1 MPTCRRSGFTL
12 IELLIVV
19 ALIAVVASLAIP
31 RLLGAKSSANETSAV
46 AVLRAIVAAQMQLA
60 TSNSIDTDG
69 DGISEFA
76 YFGELSGRCPSRVSL
91 GGVPAPGVVGI
102 DELEPSP
109 LISALGAVT
118 QRVVT
123 RSGYM
128 FQLWLP
134 DAAGAGIPE
143 DLNGGKAGGPFP
155 DPNNGESRWC
165 AYAWP
170 MNAGSTG
177 NKCFFVNQDGV
188 IIQTANR
195 GVGVYTGLTSPPPFD
210 AASSVAGDMTS
221 QMTGPNLAAVDGRNW
236 VPVQ

>member
-1 MPTCRRSGFTL
+1 MPTSRQSGFTL
-12 IELLIVV
+12 IELMIVV
-19 ALIAVVASLAIP
+19 ALIAIVASLAIP

-60 TSNSIDTDG
+60 SSNSIDTDN

-76 YFGELSGRCPSRVSL
+76 YFGELSGRMPARVSL
-91 GGVPAPGVVGI
+91 GGVPAAGVAGV

-109 LISALGAVT
+109 LISALGTVS
-118 QRVVT
+118 QSVVM
-123 RSGYM
+123 RSGYI

-143 DLNGGKAGGPFP
+143 DPNGGKLFGPFP

-170 MNAGSTG
+170 LQAGSTG
-177 NKCFFVNQDGV
+177 NKCFFVNQEGV
-188 IIQTANR
+188 IVQTANR
-195 GVGVYTGLTSPPPFD
+195 TGVTYSGLSSPPPFD
-210 AASSVAGDMTS
+210 AALSVAGDMTS
-221 QMTGPNLAAVDGRNW
+221 PMTTPALPAVDGRSW
-236 VPVQ
+236 VQVQ

>member
-1 MPTCRRSGFTL
+1 MRRRSGFTI

-19 ALIAVVASLAIP
+19 AIIAIVASVAIP

-46 AVLRAIVAAQMQLA
+46 AVLRAITAAQMQIA

-76 YFGELSGRCPSRVSL
+76 YFAELSGRAPARVSL
-91 GGVPAPGVVGI
+91 GGVPAAGVVGI

-109 LISALGAVT
+109 LISALGAVN

-134 DAAGAGIPE
+134 DPAGAGIPE
-143 DLNGGKAGGPFP
+143 DLNGGKVAGPFP

-170 MNAGSTG
+170 MTAGSTG
-177 NKCFFVNQDGV
+177 NRAFFVNQEGV
-188 IIQTANR
+188 ILQTANR
-195 GVGVYTGLTSPPPFD
+195 LVGAYSGLPAAPPFD
-210 AASSVAGDMTS
+210 AAFSVAGDMTS
-221 QMTGPNLAAVDGRNW
+221 PMTRAGVASVDGRSW